1 MIACPNLANKQVKQD
16 FDKLKYLFGEDT
28 AYYFWNRNEGHGIEE
43 APTGAKSTLFQD
55 LLEITG
61 GSYKDAALLK
71 LSLYTQKFL
80 KKFGLWTDVK
90 RAKRIRALMRD
101 DEPAAEFLLK
111 RTQIEQDVQSF
122 LNDLFIRERPYRPR
136 SLKNEIH
143 DMGDAIR
150 RISDFYEDVLG
161 VPLRLDEREFVGKT
175 DEQIVELIKDIT
187 RHDVYND
194 LEKRLSDKLESL
206 RSELKTAPALKN
218 EKVLY
223 DNIISSFLK
232 KKGYLTPDIYDK
244 DTLGMLQQVFPKLFN
259 QYLSQAELNKALGYY
274 KHQMYTKSGKNY
286 REFVNYVR
294 TNNIQRFAI
303 LQRIKKLEKVMTA
316 VDKLPYVK
324 DRIVNKMA
332 SEAGRYIAC
341 ARYSMQNAP
350 GQDSLT
356 KALRAEMSNEGRIEP
371 GTNQSMLS
379 FLKPEEANSATT
391 LLSNIKQ
398 FVHDESVRKYIDK
411 LRAYLNKHGD
421 INVYSVPVYG
431 KDNIYGVHLDFT
443 DNGDIKDKN
452 GRIIVI
458 PSNRD
463 MLYEAV
469 QDVIIHELAHAA
481 TLEYLNNN
489 NTAKLIVQGYVDELL
504 KLIEPNMQFIR
515 RYYDISDIVGFQN
528 TDEFVA
534 EFISNSKF
542 REILKNIPAISQSK
556 FDNAFQNILGIVGK
570 ATGYVGNNA
579 LEQIMPVIDKVL
591 NAQYE
596 FGEQVVSYKG
606 TLYEVEYD
614 YDGNFLVSG
623 DKQFEANKADNPI
636 KYSLP
641 YIEDDQTL
649 RDIRYTENVNGRVN
663 DRQLVYKLFGKLYLT
678 KGESYDY
685 NKTSMQEHIDFAT
698 RQIEKA
704 GLDPNNFEFEALPK
718 EGRIKVNVKWIQVSD
733 AVDLSHDK
741 SFATIHNLVNFLNEK
756 FPGLVVHY
764 ITPKEA
770 ELLGALP
777 NANGFMQNGHVYL
790 IQGRIDADS
799 AVEEML
805 HPFVT
810 TLQQNNPMLFINLH
824 NEATSTF
831 KKLAENIRR
840 TYTNEKGFTDSDRA
854 NELVTQAL
862 ARMFVS
868 KTRSSRIQ
876 ALLNQFTDFIKST
889 ISSISR
895 IVTRAGRRIQEIDS
909 TQLPKMSIKQLA
921 DLIHTSETEFTLLY
935 ENNAKQYSLTP
946 DQLNNASIT
955 HDLKEQ
961 DYAERI
967 TKVFDRLYQSYKA
980 QGEKSANKQKIQD
993 NLFELL
999 THLKQQRGYEQVR
1012 IALEYGIRQLGV
1024 MDITTRECENKK
1036 TILGFMQESKKKDFS
1051 NLTYESLIDMW
1062 KNAIGFYQQLLR
1074 DIPDI
1079 SDPNLTQQDV
1089 INIDTLNQ
1097 SIFQITNLWKEALY
1111 KLGDRAL
1118 DENINKYV
1126 TADEATKDGMRM
1138 TGRDWLHKNAHFRD
1152 LDMTALFIN
1161 YGQSRSPIIRS
1172 AFHTIQ
1178 EADTKALEELHKD
1191 ASKLGK
1197 LYNKA
1202 NTFARTLTPG
1212 NWTRMFMERDDSGR
1226 FTGNFIREYN
1236 YGQYE
1241 QDFSNFVE
1249 HLNEQFIEK
1258 YGYTY
1263 VSDANGDYI
1272 NSATGDS
1279 AETEEWVNG
1288 EKPKFVEYK
1297 LAIEKWKSEHA
1308 NRRFTY
1314 KYYEE
1319 MLSVPYDAE
1328 GLGKGSPT
1336 GHGLSPKAYVKYNRI
1351 QANINYYLNK
1361 CTDPETGI
1369 SHPEELDQED
1379 RLKLKSWQDRAT
1391 EISSMYNND
1400 GTLKEL
1406 DDRKIAYEI
1415 TAWNKWLTENT
1426 QADIDAVKFWDEYN
1440 KIKAEC
1446 DKTNDYSKLN
1456 WFLRFNSTY
1465 GINQTFLDQT
1475 LGQYE
1480 IDRSAEPTAVLKAR
1494 TIRAALR
1501 KIVRSPDGRYTR
1513 DLMKMVNSPS
1523 FWIDC
1528 RNTDETIEQ
1537 GRTEAE
1543 KEFAEEFKDNFITEE
1558 ILYQDAQ
1565 GMYMDKDGNP
1575 TKFIQDAITFREYIS
1590 NLWFNRARQSGFIEG
1605 LIDDQTGQPIDVSDF
1620 TDEELREAINEIFT
1634 YEHTYWYQGNL
1645 MHGMVPL
1652 NIFMMTYPKNNT
1664 FVNKKTGN
1672 VESTMTFSPKGRF
1685 VDKSNKSIELI
1696 NEKYDKTNTNS
1707 LQLTEQYRNHDFDN
1721 IRGDDK
1727 ALYDALI
1734 DVMKRANEMYYGKNH
1749 PFRYALPQIEGNTT
1763 QILSRIFTTG
1773 LKETLR
1779 YFYESTTGIQARDI
1793 DMSTG
1798 EDFAMNPD
1806 GTRVLNVPKRFVQ
1819 RLDNPQWQSSDVV
1832 GSVIMFMNAA
1842 LQYKHRNEVVDMLET
1857 MHQNLNPTNRDYA
1870 GSDVKYKYTAQNQ
1883 YDTFTA
1889 MMNTH
1894 MYGQQYDTQTG
1905 QDRSRTKTFLAKFTR
1920 QFRHVESFQMLAM
1933 NITSAMAGLNDSIS
1947 NQLREAIAGK
1957 YMSIGDWAKGFV
1969 QSLYYG
1975 TAAMF
1980 NTGDTVANNKV
1991 TALMQMMGFVED
2003 PEQLFRNMYRSRGR
2017 KLVAQAGMKIFSAVD
2032 YFANTNLTIAFCKAQ
2047 HLYTGDKIKQG
2058 YYTLPQMINACR
2070 DAGISAGEAKAMYA
2084 ACMYTLWDA
2093 YDYSNGQVTINP
2105 KFEQYIDDKAKVGI
2119 RSKLFQRAGL
2129 YNGMNPD
2136 NDLTRAKQNKI
2147 LSFIIM
2153 MRNWLIQHVEHLF
2166 IGGNDVNFDFDV
2178 EYDTVEVKG
2187 GKTKLKHKRKKRELT
2202 EEDRQKR
2209 QSYNWET
2216 GEAQD
2221 EIANG
2226 VVRAMLAGCRAIN
2239 NILHGRQN
2247 TAKLSS
2253 VEKYAV
2259 KNTFVWMLMTAVMFC
2274 MTIGLRSWAD
2284 DVPPSVGM
2292 QLNPKEFVAKKL
2304 YKLLILNLHMRAFTN
2319 VWDKVDIMNI
2329 SDIVNNIS
2337 TSFAGFNEQVK
2348 GISDLIEDP
2357 DDSIKVKSGSY
2368 KGETKFTRGL
2378 YRTSAVLDNLHTVT
2392 SYNGIVNN
2400 YNYYY
2405 NKFGRA
2411 YHLAG
2416 QDLGMK
2422 KSKVKTKKSTTDVPE
2437 PTFNEP
2443 NIPVPNT
2450 PF

>member
-80 KKFGLWTDVK
+80 KKFGLWTDTK
-90 RAKRIRALMRD
+90 RADSIRVLMHN

-111 RTQIEQDVQSF
+111 RTQIEQGVQSF
-122 LNDLFIRERPYRPR
+122 LNDLFIRERPYKPR
-136 SLKNEIH
+136 SLKNEIRG
-143 DMGDAIR
+143 MSEVFN
-150 RISDFYEDVLG
+150 RISKFYEDVLG
-161 VPLRLDEREFVGKT
+161 VPLRLDEREFIGKT
-175 DEQIVELIKDIT
+175 DEHIVELIKDIT
-187 RHDVYND
+187 WHNVHNG

-206 RSELKTAPALKN
+206 RSELKVVPTLKN
-218 EKVLY
+218 EKILY

-232 KKGYLTPDIYDK
+232 KKGYLTPDIYDE
-244 DTLGMLQQVFPKLFN
+244 DTLKMLHRVFPKLF
-259 QYLSQAELNKALGYY
+259 YKHLSEAELNKTLGYY
-274 KHQMYTKSGKNY
+274 KHQMYSKSGKSY
-286 REFVNYVR
+286 IEFVNYVR
-294 TNNIQRFAI
+294 ANNIQRFAI
-303 LQRIKKLEKVMTA
+303 SQRIKKLEKVATA
-316 VDKLPYVK
+316 IDKLPYVK
-324 DRIVNKMA
+324 SRIVNKMA
-332 SEAGRYIAC
+332 SEAGRYIAR
-341 ARYSMQNAP
+341 ARHSMQNTP
-350 GQDSLT
+350 GQNPLT
-356 KALRAEMSNEGRIEP
+356 KALHSEISDEGKFEH
-371 GTNQSMLS
+371 GTNQSMLT
-379 FLKPEEANSATT
+379 FLKKEEANSAIT
-391 LLSNIKQ
+391 LLTIIKQ
-398 FVHDESVRKYIDK
+398 FVHDESVRKYVDK
-411 LRAYLNKHGD
+411 LLAYLNKHGD
-421 INVYSVPVYG
+421 INVYNIPIYG
-431 KDNIYGVHLDFT
+431 DDNVQGVHLDFT
-443 DNGDIKDKN
+443 NGGDIEDKN

-458 PSNRD
+458 PSNTD
-463 MLYEAV
+463 ATYTYIH
-469 QDVIIHELAHAA
+469 DTIIHETAHAA
-481 TLEYLNNN
+481 TLEYLNKNP
-489 NTAKLIVQGYVDELL
+489 TVKLIIQGYIEELL
-504 KLIEPNMQFIR
+504 KFVEPNTRLINSH
-515 RYYDISDIVGFQN
+515 YYSSNIYGFQN
-528 TDEFVA
+528 AKEFVA
-534 EFISNSKF
+534 EFIANPKF
-542 REILKNIPAISQSK
+542 RDILKNIPSIDQDK
-556 FDNAFQNILGIVGK
+556 FDNAFQNMLGIVGE
-570 ATGYVGNNA
+570 ATGYVSDNA
-579 LEQIMPVIDKVL
+579 LNQITPVIDKIL

-606 TLYEVEYD
+606 TIREAQYD
-614 YDGNFLVSG
+614 YYGNLIISG
-623 DKQFEANKADNPI
+623 DEQFEANKIDNPI
-636 KYSLP
+636 MYSLP
-641 YIEDDQTL
+641 YVEDEQAL
-649 RDIRYTENVNGRVN
+649 RDIKYTEKINRRDN
-663 DRQLVYKLFGKLYLT
+663 DRTLVYKLFGKLYLT
-678 KGESYDY
+678 KGKLFNGKD
-685 NKTSMQEHIDFAT
+685 TSMQEHIDFAT
-698 RQIEKA
+698 RKIEEA
-704 GLDPNNFEFEALPK
+704 GLNPNNFEFEALPK
-718 EGRIKVNVKWIQVSD
+718 QGRIRVGVKWTQVSD

-741 SFATIHNLVNFLNEK
+741 SFATIHSLVNFLNEK

-764 ITPKEA
+764 ITPHEA
-770 ELLGALP
+770 ETLGALP
-777 NANGFMQNGHVYL
+777 NANGFVQNGHVYL
-790 IQGRIDADS
+790 VQGRIDADS

-810 TLQQNNPMLFINLH
+810 TLQQNNPTLFINLH
-824 NEATSTF
+824 NEAKSTF
-831 KKLAENIRR
+831 KRLAENISR
-840 TYTNEKGFTDSDRA
+840 TYTDEKGFNDADRA

-868 KTRSSRIQ
+868 KTRTSRIQ
-876 ALLNQFTDFIKST
+876 TLLNQFTDFIKST
-889 ISSISR
+889 VSSISR

-921 DLIHTSETEFTLLY
+921 YLIHTTDTEFTLLY

-1036 TILGFMQESKKKDFS
+1036 TILGFMQKSKEQDFS
-1051 NLTYESLIDMW
+1051 NLTYENLIDMW

-1074 DIPDI
+1074 DIPDV

-1089 INIDTLNQ
+1089 VNMDTLNQ

-1118 DENINKYV
+1118 DENIDKYV
-1126 TADEATKDGMRM
+1126 TADETTKDGMRM

-1161 YGQSRSPIIRS
+1161 YGQLRSPIIKS

-1191 ASKLGK
+1191 AVNLGK

-1212 NWTRMFMERDDSGR
+1212 NWTRMFMERDNSGR
-1226 FTGNFIREYN
+1226 FTGNFIRDYN

-1241 QDFSNFVE
+1241 QDFSNFIE
-1249 HLNEQFIEK
+1249 HLNNEFIEK

-1263 VSDANGDYI
+1263 ISDANGDYV

-1279 AETEEWVNG
+1279 AETEEWING
-1288 EKPKFVEYK
+1288 ETPKFIEYK
-1297 LAIEKWKSEHA
+1297 LAIEKWKSEHT

-1328 GLGKGSPT
+1328 DLGKGSPD
-1336 GHGLSPKAYVKYNRI
+1336 GHGLSPKAYIKYNRI

-1369 SHPEELDQED
+1369 SHPEELDKED
-1379 RLKLKSWQDRAT
+1379 RLKLKSWQDKAID
-1391 EISSMYNND
+1391 ISSTYNDD

-1415 TAWNKWLTENT
+1415 TAWNKWLSENT

-1446 DKTNDYSKLN
+1446 DNTNDYSKLN

-1480 IDRSAEPTAVLKAR
+1480 IDKSDESTAVLKAR

-1501 KIVRSPDGRYTR
+1501 KIVKSPDGKYTR
-1513 DLMKMVNSPS
+1513 DLMKMINFPS

-1528 RNTDETIEQ
+1528 HNTDETIEN
-1537 GRTEAE
+1537 GGAE
-1543 KEFAEEFKDNFITEE
+1543 SSKEFAKEFKDNFVTEE
-1558 ILYQDAQ
+1558 ILYQDGR
-1565 GMYMDKDGNP
+1565 GMYMDKDGNQ
-1575 TKFIQDAITFREYIS
+1575 TKFVQDAITFREYIS

-1620 TDEELREAINEIFT
+1620 TDEELLEAINEIFT
-1634 YEHTYWYQGNL
+1634 YEHTYWHEGNL
-1645 MHGMVPL
+1645 MHGRVPL
-1652 NIFMMTYPKNNT
+1652 NIFMMAYPKKDT
-1664 FVNKKTGN
+1664 FTNKKTGN
-1672 VESTMTFSPKGRF
+1672 VERTMTFSPKGRF
-1685 VDKSNKSIELI
+1685 VDKSNKSVELI

-1707 LQLTEQYRNHDFDN
+1707 LQLTEQYRNHDFDS
-1721 IRGDDK
+1721 IQGDDR

-1734 DVMKRANEMYYGKNH
+1734 DVMQRANEMYYGKSH

-1763 QILSRIFTTG
+1763 QIISRIFTTG

-1779 YFYESTTGIQARDI
+1779 YFYESATGIQARDI

-1842 LQYKHRNEVVDMLET
+1842 LQYKYRNKVVDMIET

-1883 YDTFTA
+1883 YDTFTT

-1933 NITSAMAGLNDSIS
+1933 NVTSAMAGLNDSIS
-1947 NQLREAIAGK
+1947 NQLREAVAGK
-1957 YMSIGDWAKGFV
+1957 YMNVGDWLKGFI

-2003 PEQLFRNMYRSRGR
+2003 PEQLYRNMYRSRGR
-2017 KLVAQAGMKIFSAVD
+2017 KIVAQAGMKIFSAVD
-2032 YFANTNLTIAFCKAQ
+2032 YFANTNLTIAFYKAQ
-2047 HLYTGDKIKQG
+2047 HLYTGDKIKKG

-2070 DAGISAGEAKAMYA
+2070 DAGISEGEAKAMYA

-2093 YDYSNGQVTINP
+2093 YDYNKGQITVNP
-2105 KFEQYIDDKAKVGI
+2105 KFAQYVDDKAKVGV
-2119 RSKLFQRAGL
+2119 RGKLFQRAGL

-2147 LSFIIM
+2147 LAFIIM

-2166 IGGNDVNFDFDV
+2166 IGGNDVNFDYDI
-2178 EYDTVEVKG
+2178 EYDEVEVKG
-2187 GKTKLKHKRKKRELT
+2187 GKTKLKHKRKKRKLT
-2202 EEDRQKR
+2202 DEDKEKR
-2209 QSYNWET
+2209 MSYNWET
-2216 GEAQD
+2216 GESQD

-2226 VVRAMLAGCRAIN
+2226 VVRAILAGCKSIN

-2247 TAKLSS
+2247 TSKLSA

-2259 KNTFVWMLMTAVMFC
+2259 KNTLIWMLMTAVMFC

-2319 VWDKVDIMNI
+2319 VWDKVDVMNI

-2337 TSFAGFNEQVK
+2337 TSFAGFNEQIK
-2348 GISDLIEDP
+2348 GVGDIIEDP
-2357 DDSIKVKSGSY
+2357 TDSIKINSGSY

-2378 YRTSAVLDNLHTVT
+2378 YRVSAVLDNLHTAT

-2422 KSKVKTKKSTTDVPE
+2422 KSKVKTKKSTIHIQE
-2437 PTFNEP
+2437 PIVKEP
-2443 NIPVPNT
+2443 NISVPNT